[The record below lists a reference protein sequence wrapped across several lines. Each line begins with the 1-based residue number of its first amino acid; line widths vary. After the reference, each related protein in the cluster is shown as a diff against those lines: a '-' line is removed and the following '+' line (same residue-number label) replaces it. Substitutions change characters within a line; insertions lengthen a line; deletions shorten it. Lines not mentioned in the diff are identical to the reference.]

1 MKLTFRVILAPI
13 CALLLA
19 GLAQAQEPP
28 KPPMPRDAVK
38 KILDLTDQQVQE
50 LLDLR
55 QSNGEKVR
63 GLMTQMR
70 DLEKQR
76 RDLLQSSNPDPAQV
90 GALVL
95 QLRSLQQQV
104 QAAQMSYRDGAL
116 AILTETQKQKVAQIQ
131 EALRLAPQA
140 GPLAAFGLLE
150 GPGPG
155 GPSPGGMM
163 MRRFQGG
170 PHFKMPLLPP
180 PPGPG
185 GTTP

>member
-1 MKLTFRVILAPI
+1 MKAMFRVVVVPI
-13 CALLLA
+13 GALLLA

-28 KPPMPRDAVK
+28 KPPSPRDAVK

-76 RDLLQSSNPDPAQV
+76 RDLLQSSNPDPAQI
-90 GALVL
+90 GALAL
-95 QLRSLQQQV
+95 QQRNLQQQV
-104 QAAQMSYRDGAL
+104 QAAQKSYHEAAL
-116 AILTETQKQKVAQIQ
+116 AILTGAQKEKVAQIQ
-131 EALRLAPQA
+131 EALKLAPQA
-140 GPLAAFGLLE
+140 GPLAALGLLE

-155 GPSPGGMM
+155 GGPGPGSM
-163 MRRFQGG
+163 MRRPFRGG
-170 PHFKMPLLPP
+170 PGPQPP
-180 PPGPG
+180 PPRSNRGPAL
-185 GTTP
+185 

>member
-1 MKLTFRVILAPI
+1 MFRVVLAPI
-13 CALLLA
+13 CALFLA

-28 KPPMPRDAVK
+28 KPPAPGDAVK
-38 KILDLTDQQVQE
+38 KILDLTDQQVQQ
-50 LLDLR
+50 LKDLR

-104 QAAQMSYRDGAL
+104 QAAQKSYHDAAL
-116 AILTETQKQKVAQIQ
+116 GVLTETQKQKVTQIQ
-131 EALRLAPQA
+131 EALKLVRQA

-155 GPSPGGMM
+155 AGGPGPGGMM
-163 MRRFQGG
+163 MRRFR
-170 PHFKMPLLPP
+170 
-180 PPGPG
+180 
-185 GTTP
+185 